1 MRPEAQAVGCD
12 TITHPRCNRPQE
24 AKAFG
29 HAVMGVSGST
39 IERSLPVLAEG
50 SQPDVLFRL
59 GSFRMPVIASSSLGG
74 SDGDPARRLVDGAGV
89 AWGLDEGLDE
99 HGRGVVALGP
109 VPGRRRRRMARM
121 CEPRL
126 GISTHGRI
134 RKRGLSTTSGRF
146 FSRISGVH
154 PMNLSRGRASRRRW
168 RSRAWRAA
176 SRRGHGRRSASE
188 RRPGA
193 CSRGSGSGRRTRS
206 RASLPGCAH
215 DGAEV
220 EGANLVEGRRR
231 GEQRRL
237 GVRSEDDGLGPAL
250 PAPRRRQGDD
260 AIAVHG
266 EHGHLRHHVLEAA
279 VGLEPADT
287 PAELSGQGG
296 AGRLRIGGDQGAQ
309 QRHLVS
315 GEVATVVAA
324 LDGAGHSGVMN
335 SRLRSSLIVQGSQG
349 DRSSGGLRHSSRR
362 LRATPPASAGRRCR
376 SRRGCRGPSTSSP

>member
-1 MRPEAQAVGCD
+1 
-12 TITHPRCNRPQE
+12 
-24 AKAFG
+24 
-29 HAVMGVSGST
+29 
-39 IERSLPVLAEG
+39 
-50 SQPDVLFRL
+50 
-59 GSFRMPVIASSSLGG
+59 
-74 SDGDPARRLVDGAGV
+74 
-89 AWGLDEGLDE
+89 
-99 HGRGVVALGP
+99 
-109 VPGRRRRRMARM
+109 MARM

-126 GISTHGRI
+126 GISIHGNYQEPWVVDHQREVLLAHLG
-134 RKRGLSTTSGRF
+134 RPSDEVVARG
-146 FSRISGVH
+146 
-154 PMNLSRGRASRRRW
+154 
-168 RSRAWRAA
+168 
-176 SRRGHGRRSASE
+176 E
-188 RRPGA
+188 
-193 CSRGSGSGRRTRS
+193 
-206 RASLPGCAH
+206 LPGGGGEAEHGERPAVAVVDGVAHLGADQGLVAEVVVAGDELVPELPFPGVAH

-296 AGRLRIGGDQGAQ
+296 SGRLRIGGDQGAQ

-324 LDGAGHSGVMN
+324 LDRAGHSGVMN
-335 SRLRSSLIVQGSQG
+335 SRLRSSPIVQGSQG
-349 DRSSGGLRHSSRR
+349 DRSSGGLRPFSAHAVEPC
-362 LRATPPASAGRRCR
+362 LQPAQDVDAVHREGAHHGVHR
-376 SRRGCRGPSTSSP
+376 SP